1 MLLSSVS
8 RSTIFKTVLLFG
20 LESKTL
26 CWHQTDRPEKE
37 GRKEGTSPTLRH
49 QKEGGKKEK
58 KRREPGRDLIA
69 GTVTTKRPTVRGCCC
84 PSSVV
89 LHLLLLLFVSSSVFF
104 GNLWRRRRRRRTV
117 QGLLPL
123 APQQKVQPTYH

>member
-8 RSTIFKTVLLFG
+8 RSTVFKTVLLFG
-20 LESKTL
+20 LESKHFVGTRL
-26 CWHQTDRPEKE
+26 IDQR
-37 GRKEGTSPTLRH
+37 RKDGALPTLRR
-49 QKEGGKKEK
+49 QKE
-58 KRREPGRDLIA
+58 KRKGARDLIA

-89 LHLLLLLFVSSSVFF
+89 LHLLLLFVSSVFF
-104 GNLWRRRRRRRTV
+104 GNLWRRRTV

-123 APQQKVQPTYH
+123 PPQQKVQATYH